1 MLCQRCGKAN
11 QADREKCRS
20 CGAPLFVVG
29 ADRGGDS
36 ANMQPFLGVED
47 YLIDKLTSVEKQA
60 SRHSEDVDLLVH
72 AVEFME
78 RNVMVNRAGIHVL
91 ATMLRERGLIA
102 ARDFDRRW
110 RNRALANLSALNRK
124 ERFLDVKPD
133 VLAAFKGKSRRRFE
147 ERLARAED
155 LLYGL
160 QTKAAAETLEEA
172 LALDPANGALKG
184 YLGEVFVRLGENEK
198 ALACLAELA
207 ARKVAPPAVLLASAL
222 AELRLGKP
230 AASEKH
236 LMRVLEADPGQ
247 YEAWTLLA
255 LVHALAGRWA
265 ACGGC
270 ADKSLA
276 VEETPAAYYL
286 SAHALIRRGKTAAA
300 DARLE
305 QLIGFFPDW
314 EDPLLQSA
322 LLFLSKGWWSRA
334 AERFERVEALMP
346 GFDGAAYVER
356 FKAAGRAR
364 RKAMAVL
371 PLDPNRLMDMMDPA
385 AEEAGMYLRQVEL
398 ED

>member
-11 QADREKCRS
+11 PADREKCRS

-78 RNVMVNRAGIHVL
+78 RNVMVNRAGITVL

-102 ARDFDRRW
+102 ERDFDRLW

-133 VLAAFKGKSRRRFE
+133 VLAAFKGKNRRRFE

-160 QTKAAAETLEEA
+160 QTRAAAETLEEA
-172 LALDPANGALKG
+172 LALDPANAPLKG
-184 YLGEVFVRLGENEK
+184 YLGEVLVRLGDHTK
-198 ALACLAELA
+198 ALECLSELA
-207 ARKVAPPAVLLASAL
+207 ARKVAPPAVLLACAQ

-230 AASEKH
+230 ATAEKH

-247 YEAWTLLA
+247 YEAWTLLS
-255 LVHALAGRWA
+255 LVHALAGQWA

-270 ADKSLA
+270 ADKSLG

-286 SAHALIRRGKTAAA
+286 SAHALIRRGKAAA
-300 DARLE
+300 AEARLE
-305 QLIGFFPDW
+305 QLIAFFPDW

-322 LLFLSKGWWSRA
+322 LLLLSKGWWSRA
-334 AERFERVEALMP
+334 AERFARVEALMP
-346 GFDGAAYVER
+346 GFDGTAYVVR

-364 RKAMAVL
+364 RQAMAVL
-371 PLDPNRLMDMMDPA
+371 PLDPGRLMDMMDPA
-385 AEEAGMYLRQVEL
+385 AEEAGMYLRQVEF